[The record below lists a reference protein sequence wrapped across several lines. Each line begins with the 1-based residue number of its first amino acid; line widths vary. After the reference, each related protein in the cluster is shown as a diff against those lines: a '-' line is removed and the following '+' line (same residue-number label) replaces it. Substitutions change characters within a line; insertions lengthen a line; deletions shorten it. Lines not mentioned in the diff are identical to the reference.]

1 MLHRTHK
8 TDLNYT
14 NRLLGFQWWYRLVI
28 ENMLTFDL
36 ERAIAA
42 LPYGLELTAKYYHF

>member
-14 NRLLGFQWWYRLVI
+14 YKLLGFQSWYRLAI
-28 ENMLTFDL
+28 EDMLTFDL

-42 LPYGLELTAKYYHF
+42 LPDGLELTAKC